1 MRYKYFDLSQEPAKA
16 LPPPLYFNTSILSN
30 CGILDNTL
38 GNIFN
43 HGRVWDI
50 ILDDF
55 IAYLEIR

>member
-1 MRYKYFDLSQEPAKA
+1 MQYKYFDLSQEPAKE
-16 LPPPLYFNTSILSN
+16 LPPPLYFSTSILSN
-30 CGILDNTL
+30 CGILDHTL

-55 IAYLEIR
+55 IAY